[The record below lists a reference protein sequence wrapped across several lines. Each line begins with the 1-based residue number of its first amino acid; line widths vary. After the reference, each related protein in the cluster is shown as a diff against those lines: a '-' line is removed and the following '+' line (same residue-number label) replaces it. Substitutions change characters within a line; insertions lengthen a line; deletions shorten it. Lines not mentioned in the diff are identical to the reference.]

1 MVDSLWFVLALVLL
15 AVVSVALVLVL
26 VLRREEAHGGR
37 ETRTEYLQPNYGQT
51 GGFRVSS
58 APSNEI
64 IMPYRY
70 WLIEGQ
76 VSEIDYDI
84 VPGRRMSLRT
94 ARTGQMLYPVGF
106 FDLAFEDVQQYDIDG
121 VTVTQRQNAG
131 RITGISW
138 TREGYEYL
146 LYSLQPEMN
155 MIAGLAVE
163 LVTNTREEAVVSK
176 ALPCRRRTCA
186 ARGFPGAPADGQ
198 AAGRA
203 CPAPTGLQI
212 FYPTASSSRRR
223 RRMMRFSSREI

>member
-1 MVDSLWFVLALVLL
+1 MHGGKPVNF
-15 AVVSVALVLVL
+15 
-26 VLRREEAHGGR
+26 AHGAPPRHSIRKRRDFYGR
-37 ETRTEYLQPNYGQT
+37 FPVVCPCAGAAGRGVGGAEYLQPNYGQT

-58 APSNEI
+58 APSNETI
-64 IMPYRY
+64 IPYRY

-163 LVTNTREEAVVSK
+163 FVTNTRAEAVV
-176 ALPCRRRTCA
+176 
-186 ARGFPGAPADGQ
+186 
-198 AAGRA
+198 
-203 CPAPTGLQI
+203 
-212 FYPTASSSRRR
+212 
-223 RRMMRFSSREI
+223 

>member
-1 MVDSLWFVLALVLL
+1 
-15 AVVSVALVLVL
+15 
-26 VLRREEAHGGR
+26 
-37 ETRTEYLQPNYGQT
+37 
-51 GGFRVSS
+51 
-58 APSNEI
+58 
-64 IMPYRY
+64 
-70 WLIEGQ
+70 
-76 VSEIDYDI
+76 
-84 VPGRRMSLRT
+84 
-94 ARTGQMLYPVGF
+94 MLYPVGF
-106 FDLAFEDVQQYDIDG
+106 FDPAFEDVQQYDIDG

-163 LVTNTREEAVVSK
+163 FVTNTR
-176 ALPCRRRTCA
+176 A
-186 ARGFPGAPADGQ
+186 AAFRGTPADGQ
-198 AAGRA
+198 AAGRV

>member
-26 VLRREEAHGGR
+26 VLRREEAHCGR
-37 ETRTEYLQPNYGQT
+37 ETRTEYLQPNYGET
-51 GGFRVSS
+51 GGFRVSF
-58 APSNEI
+58 APSNETI
-64 IMPYRY
+64 IPYRY

-94 ARTGQMLYPVGF
+94 ARTGQMLYPTGF

-163 LVTNTREEAVVSK
+163 FVTNTRAEAVVYFPVE
-176 ALPCRRRTCA
+176 AAPVRPAAFRGLLLTGRLRAGYARPLRGCRLFIPLPPA
-186 ARGFPGAPADGQ
+186 PGAG
-198 AAGRA
+198 G
-203 CPAPTGLQI
+203 G
-212 FYPTASSSRRR
+212 
-223 RRMMRFSSREI
+223 

>member
-94 ARTGQMLYPVGF
+94 ARTGQMLYPAGF

-121 VTVTQRQNAG
+121 VTQRQNAG

-163 LVTNTREEAVVSK
+163 FVTNTRAEAVV
-176 ALPCRRRTCA
+176 
-186 ARGFPGAPADGQ
+186 
-198 AAGRA
+198 
-203 CPAPTGLQI
+203 
-212 FYPTASSSRRR
+212 
-223 RRMMRFSSREI
+223 

>member
-1 MVDSLWFVLALVLL
+1 MAAKQNCGRVCKTFRLIKSVVTIPEIRNLYVTLYKFSTRQRTVNLSFFIARRMAQPAPGNKPGVMERI

-26 VLRREEAHGGR
+26 VLQREEAHCGR

-58 APSNEI
+58 APSNETI
-64 IMPYRY
+64 IPYRY

-94 ARTGQMLYPVGF
+94 ARTGQMLYPAGF

-163 LVTNTREEAVVSK
+163 FVTNTRAEAVV
-176 ALPCRRRTCA
+176 
-186 ARGFPGAPADGQ
+186 
-198 AAGRA
+198 
-203 CPAPTGLQI
+203 
-212 FYPTASSSRRR
+212 
-223 RRMMRFSSREI
+223 

>member
-58 APSNEI
+58 APSNETI
-64 IMPYRY
+64 IPYRY

-94 ARTGQMLYPVGF
+94 ARTGQMLYPAGF
-106 FDLAFEDVQQYDIDG
+106 LTWHLRMYSSTTL
-121 VTVTQRQNAG
+121 TV
-131 RITGISW
+131 S
-138 TREGYEYL
+138 
-146 LYSLQPEMN
+146 P
-155 MIAGLAVE
+155 
-163 LVTNTREEAVVSK
+163 
-176 ALPCRRRTCA
+176 
-186 ARGFPGAPADGQ
+186 
-198 AAGRA
+198 
-203 CPAPTGLQI
+203 
-212 FYPTASSSRRR
+212 
-223 RRMMRFSSREI
+223 

>member
-26 VLRREEAHGGR
+26 VLQREEAHCGH
-37 ETRTEYLQPNYGQT
+37 ETRTEYLQPNYGET

-58 APSNEI
+58 APSNETI
-64 IMPYRY
+64 IPYRY

-84 VPGRRMSLRT
+84 VPGHRMSLRT
-94 ARTGQMLYPVGF
+94 ARTGQMLYPTGF

-121 VTVTQRQNAG
+121 VTVIQRQNAG

-163 LVTNTREEAVVSK
+163 FVTNTRAEAVV
-176 ALPCRRRTCA
+176 
-186 ARGFPGAPADGQ
+186 
-198 AAGRA
+198 
-203 CPAPTGLQI
+203 
-212 FYPTASSSRRR
+212 
-223 RRMMRFSSREI
+223 

>member
-37 ETRTEYLQPNYGQT
+37 ETRTEYLQPNYGQN

-58 APSNEI
+58 APSNETI
-64 IMPYRY
+64 IPYRY

-94 ARTGQMLYPVGF
+94 ARTGQMLYPAGF

-163 LVTNTREEAVVSK
+163 FVTNTRAEAVVKK
-176 ALPCRRRTCA
+176 ALLCRGRTCA
-186 ARGFPGAPADGQ
+186 ARGFPGVSADGQ
-198 AAGRA
+198 AAGRV
-203 CPAPTGLQI
+203 CPAPTGLRI

>member
-58 APSNEI
+58 APSNETI
-64 IMPYRY
+64 IPYRY

-94 ARTGQMLYPVGF
+94 ARTGQMLYPAGF

-155 MIAGLAVE
+155 MIAGRWCKRHCPVE
-163 LVTNTREEAVVSK
+163 
-176 ALPCRRRTCA
+176 A
-186 ARGFPGAPADGQ
+186 AHVRFAAFRGLLL
-198 AAGRA
+198 AGRPRA
-203 CPAPTGLQI
+203 GHARPLWGCRF
-212 FYPTASSSRRR
+212 FYPTASSSLRR

>member
-1 MVDSLWFVLALVLL
+1 MAAKQNCGRVCKTFRLIKSVVTIPEIRNLYVTLYKFSTRQRTVNLAFFIARRMAQPAPGNKPGVMERI

-26 VLRREEAHGGR
+26 VLQREEAHCGR
-37 ETRTEYLQPNYGQT
+37 ETRTEYLQPNYGET
-51 GGFRVSS
+51 GGFRVSF
-58 APSNEI
+58 APSNETI
-64 IMPYRY
+64 IPYRY

-163 LVTNTREEAVVSK
+163 FVTNTRAEAVV
-176 ALPCRRRTCA
+176 
-186 ARGFPGAPADGQ
+186 
-198 AAGRA
+198 
-203 CPAPTGLQI
+203 
-212 FYPTASSSRRR
+212 
-223 RRMMRFSSREI
+223 